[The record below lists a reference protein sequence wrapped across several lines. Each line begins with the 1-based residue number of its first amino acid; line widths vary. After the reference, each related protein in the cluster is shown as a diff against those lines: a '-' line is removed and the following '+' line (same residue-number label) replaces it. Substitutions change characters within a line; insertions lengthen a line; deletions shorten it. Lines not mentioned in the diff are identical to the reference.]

1 MTGHPVCDNMTD
13 YVGHT
18 RGLDLAQLLSS
29 GILNNTTCL
38 EHAPQLTSVTVSKV
52 IVLAVI
58 AVLSFVANVAT
69 ICSIAINRQRR
80 QTWSA
85 IYTLILHLAVAD
97 LFVTVFCIGGEALWS
112 YTVAWIFGN
121 VACKL
126 FKFVQVFSL
135 YLSTFMLVLIGVDR
149 YLAVRYP
156 MKGFIT
162 PERCCKFV
170 VFAWILSLVLATPQ
184 VRNSFVNMPARV

>member
-1 MTGHPVCDNMTD
+1 MTEHPIFDNMTD
-13 YVGHT
+13 YT
-18 RGLDLAQLLSS
+18 RGLDLTQLLSS
-29 GILNNTTCL
+29 GILNNMTCL
-38 EHAPQLTSVTVSKV
+38 EHAPQLTRAIVSKV

-58 AVLSFVANVAT
+58 AILSFVGNVAT
-69 ICSIAINRQRR
+69 IYSIAINRKKQ

-85 IYTLILHLAVAD
+85 IYTLILHLAIAD

-149 YLAVRYP
+149 YFAIRYP
-156 MKGFIT
+156 MKGVIT
-162 PERCCKFV
+162 PERCWKFV
-170 VFAWILSLVLATPQ
+170 VLAWILSLVLATPQ
-184 VRNSFVNMPARV
+184 DKILHRIQLT